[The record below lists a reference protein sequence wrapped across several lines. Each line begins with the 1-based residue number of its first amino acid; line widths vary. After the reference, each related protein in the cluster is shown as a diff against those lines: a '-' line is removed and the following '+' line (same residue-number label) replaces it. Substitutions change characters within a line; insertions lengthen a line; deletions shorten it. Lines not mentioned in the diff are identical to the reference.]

1 MNQNCQSATYLQQ
14 HWSDGNSQ
22 RDGRVFSI
30 DSESILTMSTERRRF
45 ADWTSGRTDSNPSM
59 PAGSVAT
66 GDIPSLLTLKMW
78 LDGKLIE
85 AGWFEQVIL
94 RFDGLERSRLLIE
107 TDAEREA
114 QVREW
119 IREVAEQGISEKE
132 FVGARTAAIRYF
144 DRIRSDLQVLLW
156 QRDPLG
162 VIRSPATVTLSRLRT
177 VARIYF

>member
-1 MNQNCQSATYLQQ
+1 MLWSFEQSPTADVFEILREVRPDRILIFVPE
-14 HWSDGNSQ
+14 SAMSSE
-22 RDGRVFSI
+22 RGR
-30 DSESILTMSTERRRF
+30 L
-45 ADWTSGRTDSNPSM
+45 ADWTSSRTDSTPSM

-85 AGWFEQVIL
+85 AGWFEQVTL
-94 RFDGLERSRLLIE
+94 RVDGLEGSRLLIE

-119 IREVAEQGISEKE
+119 IREVAEQGISENE
-132 FVGARTAAIRYF
+132 FAGARTAAIRYF

-156 QRDPLG
+156 QRDPRG
-162 VIRSPATVTLSRLRT
+162 SIRSPATATLSRLRT